1 MSLLNEL
8 AGAGWRAV
16 QPPHSVD
23 DENVIARWK
32 GEPIKAGFETKTVEE
47 SESVFHKK
55 FRTGCYDMELRLY
68 STPHLASGEI
78 KVEEA
83 DGY

>member
-8 AGAGWRAV
+8 AGAGWKNV
-16 QPPHSVD
+16 QAPHSVD
-23 DENVIARWK
+23 DESVIARWQ
-32 GEPIKAGFETKTVEE
+32 GEPIKAGFETETVEE
-47 SESVFHKK
+47 SDAVFHKK

-68 STPHLASGEI
+68 STPHSASGEI